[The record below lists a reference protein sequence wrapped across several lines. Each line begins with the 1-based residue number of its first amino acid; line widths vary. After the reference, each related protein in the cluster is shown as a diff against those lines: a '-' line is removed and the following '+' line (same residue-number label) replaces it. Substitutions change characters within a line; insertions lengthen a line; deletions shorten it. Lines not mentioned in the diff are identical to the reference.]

1 MRIWVDFEN
10 TPHVLI
16 LKPIIE
22 ELERRNHEVI
32 LTARDC
38 SQTIELAN
46 YFKMNVARISYHH
59 GRKKINKI
67 LGHLSRIAKLIR
79 FIRTKDISIAL
90 SHASRS
96 QIIAA
101 KILGI
106 PTFVM
111 LDYEHVS
118 LSIVHHFIDRLAIP
132 EVLSAHSFD
141 RRIDSAKIVNYP
153 GIKEHIYVGNLM
165 NNGST
170 LNHLTLDQR
179 KVIIT
184 IRPPA
189 VDAHYHKHRDDTDK
203 LFYEAL
209 KYFSNF
215 DNTQVII
222 LARTKAQQ
230 QEIMQFGK
238 KNGTFNNIIFP
249 EKVQNGL
256 LLIWNSDI
264 IIGGGGTMN
273 REAAVLD
280 VPVFSIFQG
289 KLGAV
294 DRYLSETD
302 RLKIIRSKQDFE
314 TIQINKRSRPQ
325 RPPITEN
332 KELINFIIDKIL
344 ETSNLKLSRRSKMV
358 LNGQN

>member
-1 MRIWVDFEN
+1 MRIWFDFEN

-22 ELERRNHEVI
+22 ELKRINHTI
-32 LTARDC
+32 ITTARDC

-46 YFKMNVARISYHH
+46 YFNMNVERISHHH
-59 GRKKINKI
+59 GKKLIKKV
-67 LGHLSRIAKLIR
+67 LGHISRISKLIR

-111 LDYEHVS
+111 LDYEYVS
-118 LSIVHHFIDRLAIP
+118 LSIINHLIDRLAVP
-132 EVLSAHSFD
+132 EVLSAESFD
-141 RRIDSAKIVNYP
+141 NRINRSKIIKYP
-153 GIKEHIYVGNLM
+153 GIKEHIYAGNLM
-165 NNGST
+165 SNGST

-179 KVIIT
+179 KIIIT

-189 VDAHYHKHRDDTDK
+189 VEAHYHNHRDNSNE

-209 KYFSNF
+209 RYFSNY
-215 DNTQVII
+215 DTEIVI
-222 LARTKAQQ
+222 LARTKSQ
-230 QEIMQFGK
+230 QEEIIHCALQ
-238 KNGTFNNIIFP
+238 NGNSNHIIFP

-264 IIGGGGTMN
+264 VIGGGGTMN
-273 REAAVLD
+273 REAAVLN
-280 VPVFSIFQG
+280 VPVYSIFKG

-294 DRYLSETD
+294 DRYLNENGH
-302 RLKIIRSKQDFE
+302 LNIIRSKENFKQMRL
-314 TIQINKRSRPQ
+314 TKRSRPE
-325 RPPITEN
+325 RPPIKEN
-332 KELINFIIDKIL
+332 KERIDYITQKII
-344 ETSNLKLSRRSKMV
+344 ETSNLEIESKS
-358 LNGQN
+358 